1 MALTEHEQHQLRLL
15 SEHLLKDDPRLAAKL
30 AAGPAPD
37 PPSGRFGAGTLS
49 LLVGL
54 LVFAAGIAAR
64 TPALGVLG
72 FALAVAG
79 AYLVSRRFHLRRV
92 SRRTASRQDT

>member
-15 SEHLLKDDPRLAAKL
+15 SEQLLKDDPRLATKL

-37 PPSGRFGAGTLS
+37 PLSGGIGAGALS

-54 LVFAAGIAAR
+54 VVFFTGVGAR
-64 TPALGVLG
+64 TPALGIFG
-72 FALAVAG
+72 FALTVAG
-79 AYLVSRRFHLRRV
+79 SYLLSQRFRLGRGSSRATSGH
-92 SRRTASRQDT
+92 DN